1 MPLLSLPGM
10 AAGAPHRA
18 GRRLRHVLLSL
29 SSAEAYTVTAT
40 EAATAEAEAGRLVP
54 ADWSAE
60 VIREIMRP
68 EPDGPTEV

>member
-1 MPLLSLPGM
+1 M
-10 AAGAPHRA
+10 
-18 GRRLRHVLLSL
+18 
-29 SSAEAYTVTAT
+29 TAT